1 MNQAVQADGM
11 VLKGD
16 AFQATR
22 MPAPSLLL
30 FMMLAVI
37 FVLFNTVFQTFSL
50 PSVPLVGG
58 ANMFIQ
64 DLLLWLLVF
73 FGMFAKLNNSKT
85 SVGSSL
91 SKFVAFFMI
100 IIVAEVLYAVV
111 AFDRPLFRVY
121 NDSKDFYYYM
131 LFFPV
136 IWCFGN
142 DKGISWIIKLW
153 AVLAFF
159 GALLFLYQFFFGEL
173 DIFQKYTWLYS
184 SSLDV
189 STGGTGTAT
198 LDYKRLLSQGT
209 VLFRI
214 MLFVAFCMW
223 LFPTGR
229 NRQWWGWLALIL
241 ALQVL
246 LQFTRGMYVTTLLA
260 LLLMPLLI
268 SESAAK
274 AKIRNILVL
283 SVIVITLAIAYKAI
297 YATTSSNYGLF
308 EFIGERF
315 FRGVTEAGQ
324 DSSLK
329 GRVDSAEY
337 LFSKMDGN
345 WLFGLGFGS
354 GLVYGDSTIVSL
366 LVKTGL
372 VGTVAFF
379 VMFIQACLN
388 ALRRFRFIDN
398 PVQKA
403 LMLALLVSTMRHLVN
418 GITQSDFALDTRI
431 AALIVSVAMM
441 EIIGIR
447 ALAAR
452 KANSI
457 QNEQKHD

>member
-1 MNQAVQADGM
+1 MNQVAQSNGVAMQGA
-11 VLKGD
+11 

-22 MPAPSLLL
+22 LPAPSWVL
-30 FMMLAVI
+30 FLMLAAI
-37 FVLFNTVFQTFSL
+37 FVMLNTVFQPYAL

-73 FGMFAKLNNSKT
+73 FGMLAKLNNSKKAVR
-85 SVGSSL
+85 SDL
-91 SKFVAFFMI
+91 SKFIMFFMLI
-100 IIVAEVLYAVV
+100 IGVEVLYAVV
-111 AFDRPLFRVY
+111 ALDRPLYRVY

-136 IWCFGN
+136 IWCFGT
-142 DKGISWIIKLW
+142 DKGVSWIIKLW

-173 DIFQKYTWLYS
+173 VIFQKYAWLYS
-184 SSLDV
+184 SSLDI

-229 NRQWWGWLALIL
+229 NRQWWGWLALLL
-241 ALQVL
+241 ALLVL
-246 LQFTRGMYVTTLLA
+246 LQFTRGMYVTSLLA

-268 SESAAK
+268 RESAAR

-283 SVIVITLAIAYKAI
+283 SVIAITLAIAYKAVFSSG
-297 YATTSSNYGLF
+297 SSNYGLF

-329 GRVDSAEY
+329 GRVDSAAY
-337 LFSKMDGN
+337 LFGKMGGN
-345 WLFGLGFGS
+345 WLFGLGFGG
-354 GLVYGDSTIVSL
+354 GLVYGDSTLVSL

-372 VGTVAFF
+372 VGTIAFF
-379 VMFIQACLN
+379 VMFIQACLH
-388 ALRRFRFIDN
+388 ALRRLRYIDN

-403 LMLALLVSTMRHLVN
+403 LMLALLVSTARHLVN

-431 AALIVSVAMM
+431 AALIVSVALM
-441 EIIGIR
+441 EIIGLR

-452 KANSI
+452 KAMAAGT
-457 QNEQKHD
+457 